1 MSLRDALALKN
12 KVIVVDGT
20 EVTLRRPS
28 VADLVEAVQQ
38 SKTST
43 NFAAWLVFTHLL
55 AENNQPYFINEAEVL
70 GCDGVF
76 VDLLAIEID
85 KLYGEGRS

>member
-43 NFAAWLVFTHLL
+43 NFLQIYINLL
-55 AENNQPYFINEAEVL
+55 Q
-70 GCDGVF
+70 
-76 VDLLAIEID
+76 
-85 KLYGEGRS
+85 